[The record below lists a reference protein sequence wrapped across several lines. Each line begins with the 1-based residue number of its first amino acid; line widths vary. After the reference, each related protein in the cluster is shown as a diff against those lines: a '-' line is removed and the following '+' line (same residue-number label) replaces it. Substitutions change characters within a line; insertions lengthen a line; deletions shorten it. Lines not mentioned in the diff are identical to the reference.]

1 MATVKVF
8 NDMFDEKSEEFVYD
22 TSRPLLEQIEEHLD
36 KDFYKST
43 MVECYDP
50 QTGETFYAPMED
62 DDETEGVIILV
73 NGQSV
78 DKDFVPEE
86 HDVVNVIFT
95 PLGGPNATRGA
106 ALGAWLGATA
116 AIFATAAISL
126 IPGVNVA
133 WYVVVG
139 AALVGGVWGGYI
151 GWDKGKEKDRA
162 GGKLNQKDGK
172 DSDQLPDVRG
182 CSNQSLVGNNFPYV
196 IGKHLVTPFIVG
208 DPYTFYV
215 GGRGKDAYVRILLC
229 VGYGPLKLTDF
240 KLGDYMLAYNRTHP
254 VNIKS
259 YTTMPESAV
268 EGMVVKYAGT
278 TGTYVNGKYYKY
290 HSGSWGVTT
299 EYRDTATGSEV
310 VRNTMMA
317 GLLTGYSTG
326 GVPDNGDIVDF
337 WSNNS
342 VSIEIIQQSN
352 ADDELGYGTAA
363 YADQVVNGDT
373 YGFGTLYPEVTKE
386 QKVDANCFYIA
397 DKELQDNVPVSY
409 KGVSF
414 PNKYRTNTVIL
425 TDSCPREFTI
435 NLDLPSGLYRTR
447 TETSGNTSQVVY
459 SPITLWMCIQWRV
472 YSTENASSKAD
483 GSDYNDWNTV
493 YFNSNINRTFDNTSP
508 GPGLAGNQTFDKNL
522 HQGNDFGS
530 ATLEDIYQG
539 FRDKELQSFYN
550 YAGENGIDEMRFSAT
565 VTLTKEQCKQVI
577 ADTNPSRCIEV
588 RCLRVSPNYM
598 NQLEDNTDDGKGM
611 WSYSDHIKV
620 STVVT
625 KTFDYEEL
633 RDNDELIPTRVVS
646 EKDLRKLCFVAISC
660 KADASGFIQSNL
672 DQITCTA
679 ESFSPIWDSTEKKI
693 LPEGITKVEK
703 YYGYFVGNTN
713 TRTNRSTTATEREV
727 TKADYEQ
734 ARHDGYNWYAEKCGS
749 NFTEL
754 MKDIAMVKSN
764 VPYHVR
770 SVWWLPDAA
779 KKYNDN
785 LSSSSFLLSLFGA
798 QNGPEGSGMEDLN
811 VISIAD
817 WAETIYGLEDGSTAP
832 SAMDYNGVHYN
843 TGDILPV
850 RYEANAYIY
859 AGIKIEDLLQKIAF
873 TGRAVWVVD
882 ESGKVKVVF
891 DGPVPYTKGAIA
903 SENCISSSNAYTYE
917 EPPAGLFTTFHDE
930 NDGYENNSFYVWSDG
945 NSMKN
950 HHGAVEQFSADFVTN
965 NVQMHS
971 LARYSLANRILNR
984 EVLTRKIGPGGA
996 IYSLGDV
1003 VLIQGEDLLIGDVSG
1018 RVQEVIE
1025 DDEKIYGFITD
1036 AVYTYTGET
1045 VSQYRSTQGV
1055 TVIQQRYAG
1064 RSNAVTFRLSAPV
1077 TKEINGKTYVLQP
1090 GETNLVLFAPRV
1102 VLGTETWGYDK
1113 GNDDPS
1119 PSRSNQVKYNI
1130 KTGDIAMYGLADK
1143 ISAPYRIIKIKPEAN
1158 GCFTETLIPY
1168 NEDLYNYGAA
1178 LPTFQSYITPPPA
1191 MVDPTSVSDVP
1202 TTLVDQNDSNKSIYK
1217 VFFARVAELYA
1228 NHIVTL
1234 YKYSETDLSTA
1245 GIGTTLVYNFS
1256 DDSITWGDPSL
1267 NNGWSA
1273 TVPNDLTD
1281 VWVTS
1286 ATAYGQSQTDTI
1298 NSNEWARPIKVGQN
1312 GVNGLNTCTISLYKR
1327 LSSTPQDL
1335 PAAVTYNFANA
1346 SMVCS
1351 NWNGW
1356 STSIPEVDDEDFTP
1370 CWEIHATALSTQTT
1384 DTIESSEWSECV
1396 KILSEGLSKQ
1406 DVLDLIG
1413 ERINETPNVLFTPS
1427 EGMFA
1432 VDEDGIVST
1441 PQTAF
1446 MDVRVIQ
1453 NDEDITFSF
1462 GQIDLPTGMTV
1473 SATVLEQGTRLNF
1486 TVAQGTRLERNV
1498 IKVPVIFTAYADNDV
1513 LVDENGNPLVWVED
1527 EDGRW
1532 YGDCSTVASLPV
1544 AVSGGFIYWK
1554 GIDTTASEELVE
1566 GGVFYEGTF
1575 YTYNGTK
1582 WKESK
1587 VKPIGIQTEA
1597 TSPTTY
1603 DIYYTASIVKGGRYD
1618 GGITTVASIP
1628 SNPVIG
1634 DYFTWTGTDQTPYEG
1649 SGFTK
1654 LASGCVYK
1662 WNGSQWEKDT
1672 SGKHLGTALP
1682 DILEVAESELVENNS
1697 DVVEKVGKMI
1707 AWNVVTQNIKVTGE
1721 ALINSAIIADLT
1733 LGDST
1738 HQTSGEIKSYNYSSG
1753 SAGFKIK
1760 ADGTAEFN
1768 NVTVRGTVYASS
1780 GSFSGAITATS
1791 LTLGNG
1797 VTVPSNKV
1805 SGLATVATSGDF
1817 DDLSNVEVELNQLG
1831 TTVIEGGKI
1840 KTGLIDTDNL
1850 FAQRI
1855 FVKTGGSIE
1864 SQSYTQGSA
1873 GWKIKDDGT
1882 AEFNNVTIRGS
1893 VVNNSFSIDE
1903 TDSELMV
1910 FKHYDYDMPY
1920 GSFVYMFKE
1929 AFGLQYNSAGESNSF
1944 DITLTDSYFYLYR
1957 NQGVVADNCNRFTL
1971 DFVFSDPSRS
1981 ATSDP
1986 AYCKLRVYSITRSM
2000 WLDIIDIGSPSSGYF
2015 QWEQVTASNMTQ
2027 LSVFNE
2033 TTGVA
2038 KIKYGV
2044 LPLTESLENGV
2055 LFNDNGLLKISGAYQ
2070 PWKYFEF
2077 NEGTDTKYVYD
2088 MIKPCI
2094 TTQYQVSC
2102 MGYYGKSDSSH
2113 SRNINSISA
2122 VGGNLK
2128 FYNHNDTEYLS
2139 IPSSRNFGQEYL
2151 GGKLAVMFLSV

>member
-95 PLGGPNATRGA
+95 PLGGPNATKGAVMGTLFGSWAGVLTAA
-106 ALGAWLGATA
+106 ALFVFGGPTMLITAGVAIGLTITGAFAGGIIGY
-116 AIFATAAISL
+116 AI
-126 IPGVNVA
+126 GR
-133 WYVVVG
+133 
-139 AALVGGVWGGYI
+139 
-151 GWDKGKEKDRA
+151 EKDKAKA

-215 GGRGKDAYVRILLC
+215 GDRGKDAYIRTLLC

-268 EGMVVKYAGT
+268 EGMVVKYTGT
-278 TGTYVNGKYYKY
+278 TGTYVNGKYYQY

-1055 TVIQQRYAG
+1055 TVIQQRYSG

-1217 VFFARVAELYA
+1217 VLFARVAELYA

-1245 GIGTTLVYNFS
+1245 GIGTTLVYDFS

-1281 VWVTS
+1281 IWVTS

-1327 LSSTPQDL
+1327 LSTAPQDL

-1384 DTIESSEWSECV
+1384 DTIESSEWSECA

-1406 DVLDLIG
+1406 DVLGLIG

-1432 VDEDGIVST
+1432 VDEDGVVST

-1453 NDEDITFSF
+1453 NDEDIAFSF

-1532 YGDCSTVASLPV
+1532 YGDCSSVASLPV
-1544 AVSGGFIYWK
+1544 AVSGGFIYWN
-1554 GIDTTASEELVE
+1554 GIDTTASEELVD

-1603 DIYYTASIVKGGRYD
+1603 DVYYTASIVKGGRYD

-1634 DYFTWTGTDQTPYEG
+1634 DYFTWTGADQTPYEG

-1707 AWNVVTQNIKVTGE
+1707 AWDVVTQNIKVTGE

-1733 LGDST
+1733 LGDSS
-1738 HQTSGEIKSYNYSSG
+1738 HPNSG
-1753 SAGFKIK
+1753 SFKSWNYVQGSDGFKLNPN
-1760 ADGTAEFN
+1760 GTAELN
-1768 NVTVRGTVYASS
+1768 DVIIRGTVYASA
-1780 GSFSGAITATS
+1780 GSFTGDITAEHLYLGSGATVPTSKVDGINEYVHLGSGYGTQTPSTHATS
-1791 LTLGNG
+1791 YIKINSNGTLEADNAVIHGTIYATNG
-1797 VTVPSNKV
+1797 EFTGTVHATDGEFEGSLKTTNFSVLETVGV
-1805 SGLATVATSGDF
+1805 SWVRQNSYYADPAQIWGMIVFFWQALGTVAEKNNPVGWQYDKDVTFTLSETQKLYVYSNRRPYNHYITKVRMNYATGGTYSASGEEFVKITLWDENGSSF
-1817 DDLSNVEVELNQLG
+1817 DYIDLSYHNWQSWDIGDLNM
-1831 TTVIEGGKI
+1831 VYYI
-1840 KTGLIDTDNL
+1840 
-1850 FAQRI
+1850 
-1855 FVKTGGSIE
+1855 SIE
-1864 SQSYTQGSA
+1864 NNAQIQMSKLSPLPIHEQG
-1873 GWKIKDDGT
+1873 
-1882 AEFNNVTIRGS
+1882 V
-1893 VVNNSFSIDE
+1893 
-1903 TDSELMV
+1903 
-1910 FKHYDYDMPY
+1910 
-1920 GSFVYMFKE
+1920 
-1929 AFGLQYNSAGESNSF
+1929 
-1944 DITLTDSYFYLYR
+1944 ITNYLYLD
-1957 NQGVVADNCNRFTL
+1957 NGILKITDVVQPWFYKRYPKGTDYKTIYDEFQN
-1971 DFVFSDPSRS
+1971 
-1981 ATSDP
+1981 
-1986 AYCKLRVYSITRSM
+1986 
-2000 WLDIIDIGSPSSGYF
+2000 IGSPDKPIF
-2015 QWEQVTASNMTQ
+2015 
-2027 LSVFNE
+2027 FN
-2033 TTGVA
+2033 
-2038 KIKYGV
+2038 
-2044 LPLTESLENGV
+2044 SL
-2055 LFNDNGLLKISGAYQ
+2055 Y
-2070 PWKYFEF
+2070 
-2077 NEGTDTKYVYD
+2077 
-2088 MIKPCI
+2088 
-2094 TTQYQVSC
+2094 VSC
-2102 MGYYGKSDSSH
+2102 IGYYGKSDSGH
-2113 SRNINSISA
+2113 ARCICGISLI
-2122 VGGNLK
+2122 GGTLK
-2128 FYNHNDTEYLS
+2128 FVNVNETVYITISENIKYGQDFLDGELGLFFITPQNYLS
-2139 IPSSRNFGQEYL
+2139 
-2151 GGKLAVMFLSV
+2151 